1 MKIVLG
7 SGNPA
12 KLQSAQYVVDRLFS
26 GVKVEAIIVPTGVSA
41 QPVSD
46 SETIEGA
53 IFRAR
58 HAREQTDADFGI
70 GMEGGMHQIGERWF
84 ECGWIAV
91 VDRAGNVSLGSS
103 ARFEVPAAIIEQV
116 RAGKELGEIID
127 SGSGEKT
134 ISKTCGAMGLLTNG
148 HVPRADAYAH
158 GLFFAFG
165 PFVSDVPLFQ
175 TFGTKDVS

>member
-41 QPVSD
+41 QPMSD
-46 SETIEGA
+46 EETIEGA

-58 HAREQTDADFGI
+58 HAREQTDADYGI
-70 GMEGGMHQIGERWF
+70 GMEGGMNQVGERWF

-91 VDRAGNVSLGSS
+91 VDRAGNVGLGSS
-103 ARFEVPAAIIEQV
+103 GRFEVPAAIIEQI
-116 RAGKELGEIID
+116 RAGKELGDVMIACTSIPD
-127 SGSGEKT
+127 INKSS
-134 ISKTCGAMGLLTNG
+134 GAMGLLTNG
-148 HVPRADAYAH
+148 HVTRADAYAH

-165 PFVSDVPLFQ
+165 PFVSDVPVFRVYD
-175 TFGTKDVS
+175 KPDVS